1 MEPRAL
7 KRLMQLPRRE
17 RPARIA
23 KGLELLAAQVATL
36 EEDLSLLAEAERWRG
51 LDILSAQAD
60 EEAAKALILLDFV
73 RMDQGDDEAL
83 ARQLGRFSEHLAR
96 CIYVEMAEM
105 SPADFAE
112 VQRLVDSLRA
122 SHYLD
127 GPNDVD
133 WIFRNQLLA
142 RREESLYV
150 DYVHEEEGD
159 RWVTPASNDVFLYPP
174 RMPQVRKLVGAFHRL
189 GVMSVEGLAAVADR
203 WSPITLQEQT
213 HWQEVLPI
221 NRAIVEDLIDR
232 DLVTAQANS
241 EDAGLAIHHWPF
253 PMGSLDLSQEKVDVS
268 ELEAQRASWQPD
280 Y

>member
-7 KRLMQLPRRE
+7 KRLLQLPRQE
-17 RPARIA
+17 RPPRIA
-23 KGLELLAAQVATL
+23 EGLELLAAQVKTL
-36 EEDLSLLAEAERWRG
+36 EDDLSILAEAERWRG

-60 EEAAKALILLDFV
+60 EEAAKALILLDFI
-73 RMDQGDDEAL
+73 RMAQGDDAAL
-83 ARQLGRFSEHLAR
+83 ARQLGRFSEHLTR
-96 CIYVEMAEM
+96 CIYVGMAEM

-112 VQRLVDSLRA
+112 VQRLVDSMRA

-142 RREESLYV
+142 RREESIYV

-159 RWVTPASNDVFLYPP
+159 RWVTPASNDLFMYPP
-174 RMPQVRKLVGAFHRL
+174 PTAWVRRLLGAFHRL
-189 GVMSVEGLAAVADR
+189 GVTSVDGLAVVADH
-203 WSPITLQEQT
+203 WSSVTLRKQT
-213 HWQEVLPI
+213 HWQEVLSI
-221 NRAIVEDLIDR
+221 NHAIVQELVDR
-232 DLVTAQANS
+232 DLVTAQATS
-241 EDAGLAIHHWPF
+241 DDASLAIHHWPF
-253 PMGSLDLSQEKVDVS
+253 PMGSLDLSQEKVDIS

>member
-1 MEPRAL
+1 
-7 KRLMQLPRRE
+7 MQLPRRE

-23 KGLELLAAQVATL
+23 EGLELLVAQVATL
-36 EEDLSLLAEAERWRG
+36 EEDLSLLAEAKRWRG

-60 EEAAKALILLDFV
+60 EEAAKALILLDFI

-83 ARQLGRFSEHLAR
+83 ARQLGYFSEHLAR

-112 VQRLVDSLRA
+112 VKRLVDPMRA

-127 GPNDVD
+127 GPSDVD

-150 DYVHEEEGD
+150 DYVREEEGE
-159 RWVTPASNDVFLYPP
+159 RWVTPAANDVFMYPP
-174 RMPQVRKLVGAFHRL
+174 PMARVRRLVGSFHRL
-189 GVMSVEGLAAVADR
+189 GVMSVEGLALVASH
-203 WSPITLQEQT
+203 WSSVTLQEQT
-213 HWQEVLPI
+213 HWQEILPV
-221 NRAIVEDLIDR
+221 NRAIVEELIDK
-232 DLVTAQANS
+232 DLVTAQATS

-253 PMGSLDLSQEKVDVS
+253 PMGSLDLSKEKVDVS

>member
-1 MEPRAL
+1 MGPKAL
-7 KRLMQLPRRE
+7 KRLMQLPRQE

-23 KGLELLAAQVATL
+23 EGLELLAAQVANL

-73 RMDQGDDEAL
+73 RMDPGDEEAL
-83 ARQLGRFSEHLAR
+83 ARQLGRFSEHRAR

-112 VQRLVDSLRA
+112 VERLVDSMRA

-174 RMPQVRKLVGAFHRL
+174 TAARVRRLVGAFHRL
-189 GVMSVEGLAAVADR
+189 GVMSVEGLTVVGDR
-203 WSPITLQEQT
+203 WSPIMLQEQT

-221 NRAIVEDLIDR
+221 NRAVVEELIDR
-232 DLVTAQANS
+232 DLVTAQATS
-241 EDAGLAIHHWPF
+241 EDADLAIHHWPF
-253 PMGSLDLSQEKVDVS
+253 PMGNLDLSQEKVDIS